1 MRPFRISLM
10 TGIVFFCFGMPAH
23 AQTTQGWNEPGFAQ
37 APQAQSPLSTG
48 CARTP
53 VYRLTGAGME
63 WIGNQCQDVP
73 GEGNLEAISPRSF
86 VDPAMTIEVSPS
98 ITIIVPKRQ
107 PGLRVLR
114 VGAGP

>member
-1 MRPFRISLM
+1 MRPFRIALTTS
-10 TGIVFFCFGMPAH
+10 IVFFCFGVPAH
-23 AQTTQGWNEPGFAQ
+23 AQLPHGWGEPGVEQ

-53 VYRLTGAGME
+53 VYRLTGAGMKLV
-63 WIGNQCQDVP
+63 GSQCQDLP

-114 VGAGP
+114 VGSGP